1 MKNIMICFFSS
12 LLLLSSPAFAEDAA
26 PQESESKAEP
36 MSLTTNGFLDKM
48 AMPTLYTCDG
58 KDVSP
63 KLMWSNLPTK
73 TVTLALVMKDID
85 APDGDF
91 YHWIVFNIPK
101 NMTELDQGAPA
112 PAGANFGLNSFTKA
126 TYSGPCPPKGTAH
139 TYIFTLYALDSK
151 ITLPKDANG
160 PALIAA
166 LKNHIIS
173 QVELTG
179 VYSRWIQ

>member
-1 MKNIMICFFSS
+1 MKNFVVCFFSS
-12 LLLLSSPAFAEDAA
+12 LLLISSPAFAEDAA
-26 PQESESKAEP
+26 PKPDA

-63 KLMWSNLPTK
+63 QLTWANVPAK
-73 TVTLALVMKDID
+73 TVSLALIMKDID
-85 APDGDF
+85 APNGEF
-91 YHWIVFNIPK
+91 YHWVLFNIPK
-101 NMTELDQGAPA
+101 NTTELDQGAAA
-112 PAGANFGLNSFTKA
+112 PAGANMGLNSFSKA
-126 TYSGPCPPKGTAH
+126 AYSGPCPPKGSAH

-151 ITLPKDANG
+151 ITLPKNADG

-166 LKNHIIS
+166 LKDHVIS
-173 QVELTG
+173 HVELTG